1 MPRGFPRVSKAV
13 TTPMRSAVGARF
25 SFPPVRNNAW
35 RAILRGRECDVGRAA
50 PASLAI
56 AIGLPL
62 ALRIFAFT
70 AQ

>member
-1 MPRGFPRVSKAV
+1 
-13 TTPMRSAVGARF
+13 MRSAVGARF